1 MYLWEIQ
8 CKIREVAMLDMFMSM
23 HFFHINYVNVG
34 GMSIMFINIFGR
46 H

>member
-8 CKIREVAMLDMFMSM
+8 CKIREAARLGMFMSM
-23 HFFHINYVNVG
+23 HFFRINYVNLG
-34 GMSIMFINIFGR
+34 GMSKMFINIFGR